1 MIYQKITTGTGRC
14 LLLVRKTENAHGFE
28 LWRRK
33 ERCWYRFDNN
43 DTDYFKNV
51 LDIRG
56 EFVDISEEE
65 ARSIMEI
72 EEEHG

>member
-1 MIYQKITTGTGRC
+1 MIYQKVTTGSGRC
-14 LLLVRKTENAHGFE
+14 LLLVRKTENEHGFE
-28 LWRRK
+28 LWRRS

-56 EFVDISEEE
+56 EVVDISEAE
-65 ARSIMEI
+65 ARVIMETA
-72 EEEHG
+72 EERD